1 MIMIIIYIQMYADRN
16 EAALLK
22 TPEHQ
27 CQAHPHTVDLSLSL
41 SLSRSLSLSLSLPL
55 SRKLEGTTLS
65 GKSR

>member
-41 SLSRSLSLSLSLPL
+41 SLSLSRSLENWKAP
-55 SRKLEGTTLS
+55 R
-65 GKSR
+65 